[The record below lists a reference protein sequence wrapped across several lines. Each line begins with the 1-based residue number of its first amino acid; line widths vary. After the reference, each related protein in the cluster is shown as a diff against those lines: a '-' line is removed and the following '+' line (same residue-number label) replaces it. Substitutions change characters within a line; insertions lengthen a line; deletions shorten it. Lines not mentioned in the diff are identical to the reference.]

1 MKVAFTP
8 TAKTA
13 QQAAAFV
20 GANVRFNPDNS
31 DNEMDPMVPMMSQF
45 DGEVVASNLMNGVL
59 ALSVVFDTPM
69 FSGTILAVP
78 AERFII
84 EANA

>member
-1 MKVAFTP
+1 MKAAFTP

-20 GANVRFNPDNS
+20 GACVRFNPDNS
-31 DNEMDPMVPMMSQF
+31 DNEADPMVPMMSQF
-45 DGEVVASNLMNGVL
+45 DGEVVASALLNGVL
-59 ALSVVFDTPM
+59 ALTVQYDTPM

-78 AERFII
+78 GERFII
-84 EANA
+84 EADA